1 MKHLEPNMLRFYG
14 ALETFEAQ
22 QVKILRSVHLH
33 STVRMEKCCEVH
45 YMDILKNGLGSY
57 WTRDTVHAVIYDIAV

>member
-33 STVRMEKCCEVH
+33 STVRMETCC
-45 YMDILKNGLGSY
+45 
-57 WTRDTVHAVIYDIAV
+57 